1 MVPAGSLIMIVINAI
16 LGIGVPIVLA
26 WWLVKKYKVNIRTI
40 LIGAAVFI
48 LFALVLETIMHQIV
62 LKGPHGA
69 TITGNI
75 WYYAL
80 YGGLAAGIFEETGRF
95 LAMKFLLKK
104 EPTEAKTAV
113 AYGVGHGGVEMMI
126 IFGLTMI
133 SNLAI
138 AAMING
144 GQTEML
150 LGSAPAEARAQV
162 EAQFA
167 QLEMTT
173 AGTYLLGLWERISAL
188 ILQIGLSVVVWT
200 AVRKGGKWLWLFPAA
215 ILLHFLVDGAAV
227 VLAKS
232 ASAVVVEIIV
242 FCIAIAVGAMGLM
255 LAKKLTPEQE

>member
-1 MVPAGSLIMIVINAI
+1 MIALNAV
-16 LGIGVPIVLA
+16 LGIAVPVVLA

-48 LFALVLETIMHQIV
+48 LFALVLETILHQIV
-62 LKGPHGA
+62 LKGPYGE

-104 EPTEAKTAV
+104 EPAEARTAV
-113 AYGVGHGGVEMMI
+113 AYGAGHGGVEMLI

-144 GQTEML
+144 GQADML
-150 LGSAPAEARAQV
+150 IGSAPAEARAQV

-167 QLEMTT
+167 SLETT
-173 AGTYLLGLWERISAL
+173 SAGTYLMGLWERISAL
-188 ILQIGLSVVVWT
+188 ILQIGLSIIVWT

-215 ILLHFLVDGAAV
+215 ILLHFLVDGMAV
-227 VLAKS
+227 ILSKS
-232 ASAVVVEIIV
+232 VSDWALEVIV
-242 FCIAIAVGAMGLM
+242 FCFAIAVGAIGFM
-255 LAKKLTPEQE
+255 LARKLKAEQQ